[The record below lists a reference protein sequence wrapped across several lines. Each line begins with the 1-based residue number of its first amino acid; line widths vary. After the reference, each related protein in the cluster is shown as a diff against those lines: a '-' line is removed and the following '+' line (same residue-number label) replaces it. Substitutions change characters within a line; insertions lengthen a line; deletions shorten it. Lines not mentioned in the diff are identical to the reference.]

1 MEKRILEVKNGG
13 AMLKIGVTRLRKAD
27 GTENIAFYFGDK
39 LVLETSLSKFE
50 KDKKRLSDCGTYITI
65 MAFLEIGR
73 ASCRERVYSY
83 V

>member
-39 LVLETSLSKFE
+39 IPTKYNAGRKGS
-50 KDKKRLSDCGTYITI
+50 SD
-65 MAFLEIGR
+65 MF
-73 ASCRERVYSY
+73 
-83 V
+83 